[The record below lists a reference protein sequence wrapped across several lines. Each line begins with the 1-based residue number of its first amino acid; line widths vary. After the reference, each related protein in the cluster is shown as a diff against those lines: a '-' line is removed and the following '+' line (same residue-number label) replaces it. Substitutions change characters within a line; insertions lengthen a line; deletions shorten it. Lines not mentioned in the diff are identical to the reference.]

1 MTNTERLASIDTAI
15 DGILSGNQ
23 SYSVLGRTF
32 TKANL
37 KDLWQMRK
45 EVAGAVAAESVGGDV
60 RVRLAVLP
68 P

>member
-1 MTNTERLASIDTAI
+1 MTNAERLASIDAAI
-15 DGILSGNQ
+15 DGILTGNQ

-37 KDLWQMRK
+37 RDLWAMRK
-45 EVAGAVAAESVGGDV
+45 EVAAALAAEAAGGDV
-60 RVRLAVLP
+60 IVRYAVFP

>member
-1 MTNTERLASIDTAI
+1 MTNTERLATIDAAI

-37 KDLWQMRK
+37 RDLWQMRK
-45 EVAGAVAAESVGGDV
+45 EVALEVAAANGGGAVKMQ
-60 RVRLAVLP
+60 LAVLRP
-68 P
+68 

>member
-1 MTNTERLASIDTAI
+1 MTNTERLASIDAAI

-37 KDLWQMRK
+37 RDLWQMRK
-45 EVAGAVAAESVGGDV
+45 EVALEVSAENGAGSVKMQ
-60 RVRLAVLP
+60 LAVLRP
-68 P
+68 

>member
-1 MTNTERLASIDTAI
+1 MTNTERLATIDAAI

-37 KDLWQMRK
+37 RDLWAMRK
-45 EVAGAVAAESVGGDV
+45 EVAGAIAAEGVGGDV
-60 RVRLAVLP
+60 RVKLAVLP